1 MFLRSGKFWFLRTH
15 ELQLLAKTYGQCIN
29 SAPTSHNARQ
39 KHETCRD
46 RYLVTFVLDWAL
58 HPLQTNLWHARLTWH
73 GRWPVHKPWFKSD
86 TLKVQ
91 LRKRLIISIVSWQGK
106 QNVPKK
112 KPRQCASSS
121 KAVHEFFPLVRRRLF
136 VPVLA
141 CLLRN
146 LNNPARLALQIHE
159 ARKKKKQESQLA
171 CLAVDITGPTNLIA
185 MTCNKKLQQCS
196 MYCPEL
202 PVDCLVVETCQNLL
216 KVGKKSSKVVDGKRL
231 QTSKHV
237 CQCDAQ
243 YTRLQGLESQSVFP
257 CQAKRTCQWDGI
269 WALGTWAWATFTH

>member
-1 MFLRSGKFWFLRTH
+1 MFLRPGKFWFLRTH

-106 QNVPKK
+106 QNVPKE

-121 KAVHEFFPLVRRRLF
+121 NAW
-136 VPVLA
+136 VLPDSTKETVCA
-141 CLLRN
+141 CSCLL
-146 LNNPARLALQIHE
+146 
-159 ARKKKKQESQLA
+159 
-171 CLAVDITGPTNLIA
+171 
-185 MTCNKKLQQCS
+185 
-196 MYCPEL
+196 
-202 PVDCLVVETCQNLL
+202 
-216 KVGKKSSKVVDGKRL
+216 
-231 QTSKHV
+231 TSKLE
-237 CQCDAQ
+237 QPSAFGATDSWGKEEEE
-243 YTRLQGLESQSVFP
+243 TRKSTCVS
-257 CQAKRTCQWDGI
+257 CSWHYRTHKSDSNDM
-269 WALGTWAWATFTH
+269 